1 MEVVNSLWVEKYR
14 PKKLDD
20 LVLPEEYRSDFQKC
34 IEEREVLNFT
44 FHGPP
49 GGGKT
54 ALARIL
60 ASKNGILQNP
70 GDNLLEINGSAKET
84 RGINFVQDV
93 IEPFLK
99 IPPAGNDKHRIV
111 FIDEADYMTDAAFS
125 SLRSIIERYSSNG
138 RFIATCNYLSKFP
151 EAIQSRF
158 QIYAFKQLPLEFVM
172 DYCRKVLVSE
182 KVEFSDRDLKFVVEN
197 LYPDIRKIVNGLQRS
212 SMSGKLKV
220 NQDVILTTEKVLISS
235 IVEIAN
241 AISNNEDHRVNSLIT
256 TMIGQL
262 SSQDLEF
269 RSVYSTLFF
278 TEGLPIPVK
287 VIVNKYSNE
296 HGDCLIPSMHFMSM
310 VFEIV
315 KALQSYRSLKK

>member
-1 MEVVNSLWVEKYR
+1 MNL
-14 PKKLDD
+14 
-20 LVLPEEYRSDFQKC
+20 
-34 IEEREVLNFT
+34 T

-60 ASKNGILQNP
+60 TSKNGILQNP

-125 SLRSIIERYSSNG
+125 SLRSIIEKYSSNS

-158 QIYAFKQLPLEFVM
+158 QIYAFKQLSLEFVT
-172 DYCRKVLVSE
+172 DYCRKILVSE
-182 KVEFSDRDLKFVVEN
+182 KVEFSDRDLKFVVGN

-212 SMSGKLKV
+212 SMSGKLKI
-220 NQDVILTTEKVLISS
+220 NQDVVLTTEKVLISS
-235 IVEIAN
+235 IIEIGN
-241 AISNNEDHRVNSLIT
+241 AISNNEDHRVNTLIT

-262 SSQDLEF
+262 NNQDLEF
-269 RSVYSTLFF
+269 RSIYSNLFF
-278 TEGLPIPVK
+278 SKGLPIPVK